1 MAHILFR
8 CPHTGL
14 NVQHW
19 LDEAVDPARDEK
31 SYYEAVICPACTRM
45 HLVNRST
52 GKTLGENKAKDV
64 KPTVKG

>member
-19 LDEAVDPARDEK
+19 LDEKVSPLDEK
-31 SYYEAVICPACTRM
+31 SEYEGVLCAACTRL
-45 HLVNRST
+45 HFVNRST
-52 GKTLGENKAKDV
+52 GKTLGDRINRNHYTRE
-64 KPTVKG
+64 